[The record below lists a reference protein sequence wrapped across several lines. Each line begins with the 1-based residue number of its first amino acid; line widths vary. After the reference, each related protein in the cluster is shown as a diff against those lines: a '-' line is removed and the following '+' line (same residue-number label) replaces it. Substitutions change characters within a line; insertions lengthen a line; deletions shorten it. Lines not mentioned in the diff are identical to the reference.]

1 MKKILLY
8 VLVLLAFN
16 NIYAQKDT
24 RLLRFPAIHDN
35 QIVFTYSGD
44 LYTVTTSGG
53 IARKLTSNEGFE
65 MFAKFSP
72 DGKEI
77 AFTGQYEGN
86 TEVYNIPSNGGTPKR
101 LTFTATLGRDDISD
115 RMGPNNIVMA
125 WTNDGKNIVYRSRK
139 KSFNDFV
146 GQLFQVSIN
155 GGLSTELPLPA
166 GGFCSYSQDGKK
178 LAYNRVFREFRTWK
192 YYKGGMADDVWIYNF
207 DTKATENIT
216 NNISQDIFPM
226 WTGNNIYY
234 LSDRDRTMNM
244 FVYDITSKETKKV
257 TFFDNYDVKFPS
269 INGNKIVFENGG
281 NIYVFNTENNQYE
294 KVTISISD
302 DHIISGLQYKDASKN
317 INSVS
322 FSPDGNR
329 LVIGARGDIFTVP
342 VKNGITRNLT
352 ATSKAHDKNAVWS
365 PDGKYIAY
373 ISDISGEFEI
383 YIQEQ
388 KGNSAPIQLTKNAD
402 TYKFYIQW
410 SPNSKNILFSD
421 KMLRLQYV
429 NIDSKEV
436 TLVAQS
442 KIWEINSFTWS
453 PDGNWIAY
461 SDEELNNFSMI
472 YLYNL
477 KAKEKFAVTDK
488 WFDSYSPSFSKD
500 GKYLYFASKRDFNP
514 LYSETEWNHS
524 YSDMANLYFITLS
537 KDTKSP
543 VFPENNEVTA
553 NQTPSSQASLPKNT
567 NIDFSKNPLKIDKE
581 GIISRI
587 AKLPLTAGQYGN
599 IYAFDSVVYYMSN
612 QKGAK
617 FALMMFD
624 FASKKETK
632 IIECEDYEIS
642 NDYKKMFISKEK
654 KYYVVD
660 VPKSEVKLEKEVNL
674 SDMKIWVNVKDEWKQ
689 IYDESWRQMRDFFYV
704 KNMHGLNWKA
714 MHDKYAALLPFV
726 NNRNDLNYIIGEL
739 IGELNIGH
747 AYVGAGDKV
756 APERIKTGLLGAELS
771 KHSSGYFKIERIYKG
786 QNWDATLRSP
796 LTEIGIKAEV
806 GNYII
811 AVNGKPTN
819 SVNDIYE
826 LLVGM
831 ADKQVELTI
840 NSQPSTQGN
849 WNSIVIPIADESNL
863 IYYNWVQK
871 NIETVDKATNGEVG
885 YIHIPDMVTEGLN
898 EFVKYFYPQLDKKAL
913 IIDDRGNGGGNVS
926 PMILERLGR
935 ELQRSNMARNISVP
949 SQTPRQMILGPK
961 VLLVNNYSASD
972 GDLFPYGFKKY
983 GYGKVI
989 GMRTWGG
996 VVGIRGSLPFIDGG
1010 MMTRPEFAS
1019 YSADSSEWII
1029 EGHGVDPDI
1038 VIDNDPA
1045 KEYAGEDQQLNK
1057 AIEVIL
1063 EELKKTPV
1071 KLPEI
1076 PADPDKTK

>member
-1 MKKILLY
+1 MRIILSYLI
-8 VLVLLAFN
+8 VAFIFS
-16 NIYAQKDT
+16 NIYAQNET

-35 QIVFTYSGD
+35 QIVFTFSGD

-53 IARKLTSNEGFE
+53 IARKLTSNDGFE

-72 DGKEI
+72 DGKQI
-77 AFTGQYEGN
+77 AFTGQYDGN
-86 TEVYNIPSNGGTPKR
+86 TEVYTIPSEGGTPKR
-101 LTFTATLGRDDISD
+101 LTYTATLGRDDVSD
-115 RMGPNNIVMA
+115 RMGPNNIVMS
-125 WTNDGKNIVYRSRK
+125 WTNDGKNIIYRSRK

-146 GQLFQVSIN
+146 GQLFQVSVI
-155 GGLSTELPLPA
+155 GGLSSELPLPA
-166 GGFCSYSQDGKK
+166 GGFCSYSPDGKK

-216 NNISQDIFPM
+216 NNVTQDIFPM
-226 WTGNNIYY
+226 WTETKIYY
-234 LSDRDRTMNM
+234 LSDRERTMNM
-244 FVYDITSKETKKV
+244 FVYDIITKETKKV
-257 TFFDNYDVKFPS
+257 TFFDNYDIKFPS

-281 NIYVFNTENNQYE
+281 SIYVFNTENNQYG
-294 KVTISISD
+294 KVSITISD
-302 DHIISGLQYKDASKN
+302 DLMISGLQYKDASKN
-317 INSVS
+317 INSVG

-342 VKNGITRNLT
+342 VKNGITRNIT
-352 ATSKAHDKNAVWS
+352 ASSNAHDRNAVWS
-365 PDGKYIAY
+365 PDGRYIAY

-388 KGNSAPIQLTKNAD
+388 KGNSPAIQLTKNAD

-410 SPNSKNILFSD
+410 SPDSKNILFSD

-429 NIDSKEV
+429 NIDTKEV

-442 KIWEINSFTWS
+442 KLWEINSFTWS
-453 PDGNWIAY
+453 PDGNWVAY
-461 SDEELNNFSMI
+461 SDEELNSFSMI
-472 YLYNL
+472 YLFNI
-477 KAKEKFAVTDK
+477 KTKEKFPVTDK

-500 GKYLYFASKRDFNP
+500 GKFLYFVSKRDFNP

-524 YSDMANLYFITLS
+524 YNDMANLYFITLS

-543 VFPENNEVTA
+543 IFPENNEVKV
-553 NQTPSSQASLPKNT
+553 NQTQTNQTTTPKNS
-567 NIDFSKNPLKIDKE
+567 NIDFSKNPLKIDKD
-581 GIISRI
+581 GIVSRI
-587 AKLPLTAGQYGN
+587 AKLPLKAGQYRN

-612 QKGAK
+612 QKASK

-624 FASKKETK
+624 FATNKESK
-632 IIECEDYEIS
+632 IIECDDYEIS
-642 NDYKKMFISKEK
+642 NDYKKMFISKEH

-660 VPKSEVKLEKEVNL
+660 VPKTELKLDKEVNL
-674 SDMKIWVNVKDEWKQ
+674 SDLKIWVNVKEEWKQ

-714 MHDKYAALLPFV
+714 MHDKYSALLPFV

-747 AYVGAGDKV
+747 AYVGAGDKF
-756 APERIKTGLLGAELS
+756 APERIKTGLLGAEIT
-771 KHSSGYFKIERIYKG
+771 KHSSGFFKIEKIYKG

-806 GNYII
+806 GNYIV
-811 AVNGKPTN
+811 AVNGTPTN
-819 SVNDIYE
+819 KVNDIYE
-826 LLVGM
+826 LLLGM
-831 ADKQVELTI
+831 ADKQIELTLNI
-840 NSQPSTQGN
+840 QPSKQGS
-849 WNSIVIPIADESNL
+849 WNSIVIPIADEANL

-871 NIETVDKATNGEVG
+871 NIETVAQATNGQVG

-926 PMILERLGR
+926 PMLLERLGR
-935 ELQRSNMARNISVP
+935 ELQRSNMARNVSVP

-989 GMRTWGG
+989 GTRTWGG

-1063 EELKKTPV
+1063 EELKTSIIE
-1071 KLPEI
+1071 LPTI
-1076 PADPDKTK
+1076 PDDPDKTK